1 MALVVTALISHGP
14 ERPANLGA
22 DMVNVHYLLRVCID
36 ETVPILITQLSA
48 SRTACLGMNWR
59 KFTFQ
64 RKKHKRKR
72 ILGIK
77 PGNWSAI

>member
-22 DMVNVHYLLRVCID
+22 DMVNIHCLPRVCID
-36 ETVPILITQLSA
+36 ETVPIVITQLSA

-59 KFTFQ
+59 NFTSQ
-64 RKKHKRKR
+64 RKKEKRKR

-77 PGNWSAI
+77 TGN